1 MIFNRGVLLRFC
13 LSVLT
18 IWLFDTGIEIPKVI
32 RNAVSEERRGQ
43 LQRLKCWPKAG
54 GRHRCALDDVADRS
68 DLLSLEESC
77 DKGGRFPYDPQK
89 REAALETRK
98 ESSAATSLIS
108 IPKPLGTC
116 DMIRTPSKSLS
127 SVLAR
132 FQKAI
137 YHKPLQNSQRF
148 VETNTRNSSFE
159 HLKFLAQQ
167 RTIHSISPFFN
178 ITPNSSI
185 QSSHRRGCTS
195 ASDTQNTYHGDE
207 SALNAQK
214 PIEIDRVP
222 LPPGLSNDRFGLYEV
237 LETSKDMG
245 ETKGQNAVVAIHG
258 PPELWLP
265 RGIEEH
271 GASGGL
277 WAVIGTSGTQYKVM
291 KGDVLYT
298 NRQAG
303 EVNTQVAFDWVL
315 AIGAFDWTLFGRPLI
330 RGAKVLATVEE
341 QTKSAKVMVAKFKK
355 RKGYLRRKG
364 HRQPITRFRI
374 DEIVYQWP
382 TADMIKPYEVPYN
395 PRRPPVPHHIRPF

>member
-1 MIFNRGVLLRFC
+1 
-13 LSVLT
+13 
-18 IWLFDTGIEIPKVI
+18 
-32 RNAVSEERRGQ
+32 
-43 LQRLKCWPKAG
+43 
-54 GRHRCALDDVADRS
+54 
-68 DLLSLEESC
+68 
-77 DKGGRFPYDPQK
+77 
-89 REAALETRK
+89 
-98 ESSAATSLIS
+98 
-108 IPKPLGTC
+108 
-116 DMIRTPSKSLS
+116 MIRTPSKSLP
-127 SVLAR
+127 SVLTR

-137 YHKPLQNSQRF
+137 THRPSQSVQRLAAS
-148 VETNTRNSSFE
+148 NIKNDSFQQF
-159 HLKFLAQQ
+159 KFLAQQ
-167 RTIHSISPFFN
+167 RTIQSVSSLFN
-178 ITPNSSI
+178 CNTHPS
-185 QSSHRRGCTS
+185 RRSLQPRGFAS
-195 ASDTQNTYHGDE
+195 ASDAQNTYHGDE
-207 SALNAQK
+207 SDSTVEK
-214 PIEIDRVP
+214 PIEIERVP
-222 LPPGLSNDRFGLYEV
+222 LPPGLKSDKFGLYEV
-237 LETSKDMG
+237 LDTSKDMR
-245 ETKGQNAVVAIHG
+245 ETKGENAVVAIHG
-258 PPELWLP
+258 PPEIWLP

-382 TADMIKPYEVPYN
+382 AADMIKPHEVKYDPEG
-395 PRRPPVPHHIRPF
+395 PPMPHHIRPL